1 MSRHR
6 RRSRNRNASS
16 SSSSSNKN
24 SHSVSNYTSS
34 SSSSSRTT
42 RRRVN
47 VMPEGVTTN
56 GATTISV
63 SHTNGDCCAGT
74 TPVAS
79 SSSSGP
85 HPPSTL
91 SILSSLKKLVWQT
104 PAEDDMSRK
113 RRRAEEED
121 ANTLIASTP
130 VMAAAKMKR
139 RRVEKQEEISDMEV
153 PISAVAA
160 KSLSTDAPDTPQ
172 RSTILGTIFSP
183 VYQFFGG
190 SQAENKENL
199 TAVPENLD
207 MDAVKLDKGNMCTE
221 LNTAIPTTSAAEDV
235 SHTMTTAIPADVHGC
250 VPMTCLAEEEEYE
263 REKQELYRD
272 ANHNDWTPC
281 QMQYPTY
288 EPIEPDFSIEDEWET
303 FDPYYFIKQLPPLT
317 DEQKNRIPVLPLK
330 TRRSPEYSLVL
341 DLDETLVHCSLAEM
355 ENCTMSFPVYF
366 QENEYQVYVRTRPFF
381 RDFLERMSKIFE
393 IILFTASK
401 RVYADKLLN
410 LLDPEK
416 KLVRH
421 RLFRE
426 HCICVQGNYIKD
438 LNILGR
444 DLTKTVII
452 DNSPQAFGY
461 QLENGIPIESW
472 FADDNDSELI
482 KLVPFLES
490 LVTMK
495 EDVRPHVKEKFRLHE
510 LLPPD

>member
-6 RRSRNRNASS
+6 RRSRNRNASNS
-16 SSSSSNKN
+16 SIITTTKIINN
-24 SHSVSNYTSS
+24 NDNN
-34 SSSSSRTT
+34 RTLNT
-42 RRRVN
+42 QEK
-47 VMPEGVTTN
+47 MPEGVTTN
-56 GATTISV
+56 GATISV
-63 SHTNGDCCAGT
+63 TRTSGDLCAGA

-79 SSSSGP
+79 SSSGP
-85 HPPSTL
+85 YLPSTST

-104 PAEDDMSRK
+104 PVVDDDVSRK

-130 VMAAAKMKR
+130 VPGKGKPKR
-139 RRVEKQEEISDMEV
+139 RRLEKPEEITEVEV

-160 KSLSTDAPDTPQ
+160 KSISSNGTETPA
-172 RSTILGTIFSP
+172 RSTLLGTIFSP

-207 MDAVKLDKGNMCTE
+207 LDGVNLDKENICAE
-221 LNTAIPTTSAAEDV
+221 LNTANPTTSAAGGDATRT
-235 SHTMTTAIPADVHGC
+235 TMTTI
-250 VPMTCLAEEEEYE
+250 VPSDIHNSVPVACPSEEEELE
-263 REKQELYRD
+263 REKQELYKD
-272 ANHNDWTPC
+272 ANHNDWPPC
-281 QMQYPTY
+281 QITYPTY
-288 EPIEPDFSIEDEWET
+288 EPIEPEFSIEDEWET
-303 FDPYYFIKQLPPLT
+303 FDPYYFIKQLPPPT
-317 DEQKNRIPVLPLK
+317 EEQKNRTPVLPLK
-330 TRRSPEYSLVL
+330 TRRSPKYSLVL

-366 QENEYQVYVRTRPFF
+366 QDNEYQVYVRTRPFF

-472 FADDNDSELI
+472 FADDNDSELL

-490 LVTMK
+490 LVSMN
-495 EDVRPHVKEKFRLHE
+495 EDVRPHVRAKFRLHE

>member
-6 RRSRNRNASS
+6 LRSRNRNASNS
-16 SSSSSNKN
+16 SIITTTNTTTTTKSNN
-24 SHSVSNYTSS
+24 NNNN
-34 SSSSSRTT
+34 SRTI
-42 RRRVN
+42 RN
-47 VMPEGVTTN
+47 QEKMPEGVTTN
-56 GATTISV
+56 GATISV
-63 SHTNGDCCAGT
+63 THTNGDLCAGT
-74 TPVAS
+74 TPV
-79 SSSSGP
+79 
-85 HPPSTL
+85 
-91 SILSSLKKLVWQT
+91 
-104 PAEDDMSRK
+104 DDDVSRK
-113 RRRAEEED
+113 RRRAAEEED
-121 ANTLIASTP
+121 ANSMIASAP
-130 VMAAAKMKR
+130 VPGKGKPKR
-139 RRVEKQEEISDMEV
+139 RRLEKSEEITDVEV

-160 KSLSTDAPDTPQ
+160 KSISSNGTETPA
-172 RSTILGTIFSP
+172 RSTLLGTIFSP

-190 SQAENKENL
+190 SPTENKENL

-207 MDAVKLDKGNMCTE
+207 LDGVDLDKENICTE
-221 LNTAIPTTSAAEDV
+221 LNTAIPTTSGAGGDGTRT
-235 SHTMTTAIPADVHGC
+235 TMTTI
-250 VPMTCLAEEEEYE
+250 VPPDIHNSGPVACLTEEEELE
-263 REKQELYRD
+263 REKEELYKD
-272 ANHNDWTPC
+272 ANHNDWPPC
-281 QMQYPTY
+281 QMQYATY

-303 FDPYYFIKQLPPLT
+303 FDPYYFIKQLPPPT
-317 DEQKNRIPVLPLK
+317 EEQKNRTPVLPLK
-330 TRRSPEYSLVL
+330 TRRSPKYSLVL

-366 QENEYQVYVRTRPFF
+366 QDNEYQVYVRTRPFF

-472 FADDNDSELI
+472 FADDNDSELL

-490 LVTMK
+490 LVSMN
-495 EDVRPHVKEKFRLHE
+495 EDVRPHVREKFRLHE